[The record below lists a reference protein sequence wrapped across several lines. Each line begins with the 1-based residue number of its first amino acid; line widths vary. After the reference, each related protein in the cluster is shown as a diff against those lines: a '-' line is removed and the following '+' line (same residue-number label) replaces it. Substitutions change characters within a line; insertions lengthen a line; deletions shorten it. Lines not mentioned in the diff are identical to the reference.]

1 MKYLAITLSI
11 IAMLGIL
18 IFSQT
23 LTTVETSD
31 YLRIH
36 IRANSNSEFDQNVKY
51 QVKDAIVDYLIP
63 LLSTCESK
71 EDAQK
76 TIERNLTNLET
87 VADNVLMQNNFN
99 YESNA
104 KLNYENFPARNYGNL
119 TLESGFYNALIVELG
134 EADGDNW
141 WCIVYPPLCFIN
153 GSTSVSSY
161 KSRIL
166 EIINSFFD

>member
-18 IFSQT
+18 IFSQP
-23 LTTVETSD
+23 LAVEASD

-36 IRANSNSEFDQNVKY
+36 IRANSNSEQDQNVKY

-76 TIERNLTNLET
+76 TIEQNLVNLEA

-99 YESNA
+99 YASNA

-119 TLESGFYNALIVELG
+119 TLESGFYDALIMELG

>member
-18 IFSQT
+18 IFSQP

-99 YESNA
+99 YASNA

-119 TLESGFYNALIVELG
+119 TLESGFYNALIMELG